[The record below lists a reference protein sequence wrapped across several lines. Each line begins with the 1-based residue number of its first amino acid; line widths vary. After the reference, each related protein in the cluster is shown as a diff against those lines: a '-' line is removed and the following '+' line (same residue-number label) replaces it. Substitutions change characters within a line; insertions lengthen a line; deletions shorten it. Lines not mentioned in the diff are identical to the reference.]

1 MAPKAKRKRGAS
13 PSAVQPTQQAVKRTT
28 SSQRAPTEDEPSIS
42 RFKYDKLPDPALYI
56 RLIRRTT
63 APSKS
68 KGLAFELKV
77 THRKRAPPY
86 IALSYCWGPAD
97 VEPQQILLQ
106 GAALP
111 IRRNLHSAL
120 VAGCIE
126 DDAWAWID
134 AICIN
139 QEDYEEKSCQVNS
152 MRDIFSGAYKT
163 VVWIGCDS
171 EGKMAKLF
179 DAARGLDFG
188 RGKRTSVSKA
198 SSSSLRHP
206 DSAHSTL
213 PQHG

>member
-1 MAPKAKRKRGAS
+1 M
-13 PSAVQPTQQAVKRTT
+13 
-28 SSQRAPTEDEPSIS
+28 SSQRTPTEDEPSIS

-77 THRKRAPPY
+77 THRKRAPQY

-163 VVWIGCDS
+163 VAWIGCDG

-188 RGKRTSVSKA
+188 RGKRTSVSK
-198 SSSSLRHP
+198 SILEQPQTSRFNSP
-206 DSAHSTL
+206 TL